1 MRLSQ
6 NGERPDVRFV
16 YTDTLTQNRRWKDST
31 LPAMSSSWNS
41 VNPMSSSADGPQ
53 GSTSC
58 KACEGTVGMG
68 SRRKRTPGCNGP
80 DRRLRAPPERGADFR
95 VVW

>member
-6 NGERPDVRFV
+6 NGRRSDVRFV
-16 YTDTLTQNRRWKDST
+16 YADTLMQNRRWKDST
-31 LPAMSSSWNS
+31 LLTMSSLWNS

-53 GSTSC
+53 GSASC
-58 KACEGTVGMG
+58 KACDGTAGMG
-68 SRRKRTPGCNGP
+68 SRRKRMPGCNGP
-80 DRRLRAPPERGADFR
+80 DRRQRASPERGADFR